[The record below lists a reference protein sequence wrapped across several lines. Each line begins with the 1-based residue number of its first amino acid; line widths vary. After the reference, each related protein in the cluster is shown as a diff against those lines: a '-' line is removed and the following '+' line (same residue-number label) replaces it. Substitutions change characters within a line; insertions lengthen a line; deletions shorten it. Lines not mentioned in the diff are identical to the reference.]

1 MIRIRSTFVCVLA
14 FTLTACGWLESYKDP
29 TRAWNVTNLYS
40 EAAAQLAAGNYAR
53 AIEYYEKLE
62 ARYPFGRYAMQSQ
75 LDVAYTH
82 YKADEPES
90 AVAVADRFIKLY
102 PRHPY
107 VDYAYYLKG
116 IVNYNRSVSFLDRY
130 IPTDPSQRDPGS
142 ALDAFQDFAELVR
155 LFPDS
160 KYASDAHQRMVFLRN
175 NLAKNEVHV
184 ARYYMKRQAYVAAAN
199 RCKYVIEHYQ
209 RTSAVEDALK
219 ILIEAY
225 RQLGED
231 KLAADAERVLTLNR
245 QAGRLLNDE
254 LPPGQVSFGR
264 KLWDYIGLDTN

>member
-29 TRAWNVTNLYS
+29 TRAGSVTKLYS
-40 EAAAQLAAGNYAR
+40 EAAAELAAGNYAR
-53 AIEYYEKLE
+53 AIEYYGKLE

-75 LDVAYTH
+75 LDMAYAH
-82 YKADEPES
+82 YKAGEPE
-90 AVAVADRFIKLY
+90 AAIATADRFIKLY

-107 VDYAYYLKG
+107 VDYAYYFKG
-116 IVNYNRSVSFLDRY
+116 IVNYNRSFGFLDRY

-160 KYASDAHQRMVFLRN
+160 KYAPDAHQRMVFLRN
-175 NLAKNEVHV
+175 NLARNEIHV
-184 ARYYMKRQAYVAAAN
+184 ARYYMKRQAYVAAAK
-199 RCKYVIEHYQ
+199 RCKYVVKHYQ
-209 RTSAVEDALK
+209 RTSAVEDALE
-219 ILIEAY
+219 IMIEAY
-225 RQLGED
+225 KKLGED

-245 QAGRLLNDE
+245 LTGRLLE
-254 LPPGQVSFGR
+254 GGLSPAEVSLGR
-264 KLWDYIGLDTN
+264 KLWDAIGLDTN